1 MNLNEQLAN
10 AAAKVKTLDERPA
23 NDVLLKLYALY
34 KQASEGDAGD
44 DKPAMF
50 DFVATAKYNAW
61 SAVKGLKNEEAT
73 QKYVDLVNSLFEQK

>member
-1 MNLNEQLAN
+1 MNISDQLEA

-23 NDVLLKLYALY
+23 NDVLLKLYAFY
-34 KQASEGDAGD
+34 KQASEGDVGD